1 MTRLWGGSG
10 RDYEVVGGQ
19 GHQQESHT
27 WKIRVAKLFKWVPQY
42 LEIPWRT
49 SKKQQDTKK
58 IACPTSD
65 FVTRS
70 ELSNYH
76 DKDCVTKPEPS
87 NCQENTCV
95 TRSELSN
102 SREQSRPRLASSRLH
117 SRERLQSGLEKTI
130 PESRQSDGGQNS
142 VTVRDSS
149 WLDQTPPLTTHQTRV
164 LKSLEKINIPAWFR
178 PSSKPSKQRQSHHSD
193 TPGWKRNKETPIE
206 ATVTPDVEPTG
217 HQWLS
222 SRETS
227 TCPSFSSCH
236 SRWSST
242 HQAYRSRRDGS
253 IQSWQAPAI
262 HSYKQPY
269 LGWRSHHPHKEST
282 PYLLPPP
289 QRLANSAAR
298 D

>member
-1 MTRLWGGSG
+1 MTRLGGGSG

-19 GHQQESHT
+19 GHQQGSHT
-27 WKIRVAKLFKWVPQY
+27 WHQRVAKLFQWIPQS

-49 SKKQQDTKK
+49 SKKHQDTK

-65 FVTRS
+65 CVTRS
-70 ELSNYH
+70 ELSNYR
-76 DKDCVTKPEPS
+76 DKECVTKSEQS

-102 SREQSRPRLASSRLH
+102 TKEHSRPILSSSRLQ

-130 PESRQSDGGQNS
+130 PARGQSVAGQNS
-142 VTVRDSS
+142 VTDRYIS
-149 WLDQTPPLTTHQTRV
+149 WQDQTPPLTTHQTRV
-164 LKSLEKINIPAWFR
+164 LKSLEKINIPTWFR

-193 TPGWKRNKETPIE
+193 TPGWKRNKETPLD
-206 ATVTPDVEPTG
+206 ATLTSDLEPNG

-236 SRWSST
+236 SQWSST
-242 HQAYRSRRDGS
+242 HHAYRSRRDGP
-253 IQSWQAPAI
+253 IQSW
-262 HSYKQPY
+262 
-269 LGWRSHHPHKEST
+269 
-282 PYLLPPP
+282 
-289 QRLANSAAR
+289 
-298 D
+298 